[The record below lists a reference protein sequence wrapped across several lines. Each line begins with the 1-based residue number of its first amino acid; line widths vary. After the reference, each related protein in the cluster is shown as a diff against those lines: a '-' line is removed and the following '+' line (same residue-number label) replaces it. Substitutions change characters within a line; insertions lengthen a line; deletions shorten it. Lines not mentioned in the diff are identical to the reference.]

1 MVSGFSTDGDGDG
14 ATTAVSIWRWR
25 WSNNRSLHIN
35 SQRPVLCQLCL
46 PLCLSV
52 YLSLSRSACLSV
64 CCLRPQLH
72 AQINCNKHLLRTH
85 RFRPQS
91 GASSCSICGL
101 LASSALY
108 PQCLRNVTPHTHTH
122 INIHSG
128 PSLSLCVYTCLRV
141 VVLEIQCKCPC
152 HIWGIHLKICLYTW
166 RCVQVCPPHACVC
179 VCVCIAKIM
188 GSRK

>member
-1 MVSGFSTDGDGDG
+1 MEQQPQSPYGDGDE
-14 ATTAVSIWRWR
+14 ATTAVSISIARD
-25 WSNNRSLHIN
+25 
-35 SQRPVLCQLCL
+35 LCCANCV
-46 PLCLSV
+46 CLSV
-52 YLSLSRSACLSV
+52 CLTLSRSACLSV

-108 PQCLRNVTPHTHTH
+108 PQCLRNVTPHIHTH

-152 HIWGIHLKICLYTW
+152 HIWGIHLKICLYT
-166 RCVQVCPPHACVC
+166 
-179 VCVCIAKIM
+179 
-188 GSRK
+188 